1 MRKLLGGTRL
11 VISLAVFAT
20 FLASM
25 LLLIGSAIAAVR
37 LIWNEFTSEGIDT
50 FTVRHVDHLGVQVIQ
65 LTDSILLGT
74 VLYIISLSLYQLF
87 IDDSIPVPK
96 WMRVHDL
103 MELKRDL
110 VSVTVVLLSV
120 TFLGE
125 VVDRS
130 TDDNVLP
137 LGLAIA
143 AVTVALAL
151 FNWLSPR
158 VHHEEDHSSR

>member
-1 MRKLLGGTRL
+1 MRKLLGGTRH
-11 VISLAVFAT
+11 VIALAVFAT
-20 FLASM
+20 FLGAV
-25 LLLIGSAIAAVR
+25 LLLVGSAIAAIR
-37 LIWNEFTSEGIDT
+37 LVWNEISVNGFES
-50 FTVRHVDHLGVQVIQ
+50 FSVHHVDHLGVQVVK

-87 IDDSIPVPK
+87 IDDTIPVPK

-110 VSVTVVLLSV
+110 VSVTVVLLGV

-130 TDDNVLP
+130 SDDNILP
-137 LGLAIA
+137 LGIAIA
-143 AVTVALAL
+143 AVVIALAL

-158 VHHEEDHSSR
+158 ENADE

>member
-1 MRKLLGGTRL
+1 MA
-11 VISLAVFAT
+11 LAVFAT
-20 FLASM
+20 FLGAM
-25 LLLIGSAIAAVR
+25 LLLVGSAIAAVR
-37 LIWNEFTSEGIDT
+37 LVWNEVTGEGVDHFSIH
-50 FTVRHVDHLGVQVIQ
+50 HVDHLGVQVVQ

-87 IDDSIPVPK
+87 IDDTIPVPK

-130 TDDNVLP
+130 SDDNILP
-137 LGLAIA
+137 LGIAIA
-143 AVTVALAL
+143 AVTVALAF
-151 FNWLSPR
+151 FNWLSPKE
-158 VHHEEDHSSR
+158 HPEE

>member
-1 MRKLLGGTRL
+1 MRKLLGGTRH
-11 VISLAVFAT
+11 VIALAVFAT
-20 FLASM
+20 FLGAV
-25 LLLIGSAIAAVR
+25 LLLVGSAIAAVR
-37 LIWNEFTSEGIDT
+37 LVWNEVTGGGVDHFS
-50 FTVRHVDHLGVQVIQ
+50 VHHVDHLGVQVVQ

-87 IDDSIPVPK
+87 IDDTIPVPK

-130 TDDNVLP
+130 SDENVLP
-137 LGLAIA
+137 LGIAIA
-143 AVTVALAL
+143 AVTIALAF
-151 FNWLSPR
+151 FNWLSPKER
-158 VHHEEDHSSR
+158 AEE

>member
-1 MRKLLGGTRL
+1 MRKLLGGTRH
-11 VISLAVFAT
+11 VIALAVFAT
-20 FLASM
+20 FLGAV
-25 LLLIGSAIAAVR
+25 LLLVGSAIAAIR
-37 LIWNEFTSEGIDT
+37 LVWNEVEGGFEI
-50 FTVRHVDHLGVQVIQ
+50 FSVRHVDHLGVQVVQ

-87 IDDSIPVPK
+87 IDDTIPVPK

-125 VVDRS
+125 VVDRGS
-130 TDDNVLP
+130 DDNILP
-137 LGLAIA
+137 LGIAIA
-143 AVTVALAL
+143 AVVVALAF
-151 FNWLSPR
+151 FNWLTPKEH
-158 VHHEEDHSSR
+158 VEK

>member
-1 MRKLLGGTRL
+1 MRTLLGGTRH
-11 VISLAVFAT
+11 VIALAVFAT
-20 FLASM
+20 FLGA
-25 LLLIGSAIAAVR
+25 LLLLVGAAIAAIR
-37 LIWNEFTSEGIDT
+37 LAWNEVVSGGFENFS
-50 FTVRHVDHLGVQVIQ
+50 VHHVDHLGVQVVQ

-87 IDDSIPVPK
+87 IDDTIPVPK

-125 VVDRS
+125 VVDPS
-130 TDDNVLP
+130 NDDTILP

-143 AVTVALAL
+143 AVILALA
-151 FNWLSPR
+151 FFTWLTPR
-158 VHHEEDHSSR
+158 ERADK

>member
-1 MRKLLGGTRL
+1 MRTLLGGTRH
-11 VISLAVFAT
+11 VIALAVFAT
-20 FLASM
+20 FLGAM
-25 LLLIGSAIAAVR
+25 LLLVGSAIAAVR
-37 LIWNEFTSEGIDT
+37 LVWNEVMGGGLEN
-50 FTVRHVDHLGVQVIQ
+50 FTVHHVDHLGVQVVQ
-65 LTDSILLGT
+65 LTDSVLLGT

-130 TDDNVLP
+130 SDDNIMP
-137 LGLAIA
+137 LGIAIA
-143 AVTVALAL
+143 AVTISLAF
-151 FNWLSPR
+151 FNWLSPKER
-158 VHHEEDHSSR
+158 AEE

>member
-1 MRKLLGGTRL
+1 MRTLLGGTRH
-11 VISLAVFAT
+11 VIALAVFAT
-20 FLASM
+20 FLGSM
-25 LLLIGSAIAAVR
+25 LLLVGSAVAAVR
-37 LIWNEFTSEGIDT
+37 LIWNEVVSGGFENFS
-50 FTVRHVDHLGVQVIQ
+50 VHHVDHLGVQVVQ

-130 TDDNVLP
+130 SDDNVLP

-143 AVTVALAL
+143 AVTIALAL
-151 FNWLSPR
+151 FNWLNPKENS
-158 VHHEEDHSSR
+158 EE

>member
-1 MRKLLGGTRL
+1 MRTLLGGTRH
-11 VISLAVFAT
+11 VIVLAVFAT
-20 FLASM
+20 FLSAV
-25 LLLIGSAIAAVR
+25 LLLVGSAIAAIR
-37 LIWNEFTSEGIDT
+37 LVWNEVVDGGFENFS
-50 FTVRHVDHLGVQVIQ
+50 VHHVDHLGVQVVQ

-87 IDDSIPVPK
+87 IDDTIPVPK

-110 VSVTVVLLSV
+110 VSVTVVLLGV

-130 TDDNVLP
+130 SDDNILP
-137 LGLAIA
+137 LGVAIA
-143 AVTVALAL
+143 AVTIALAF
-151 FNWLSPR
+151 FNLLTPKE
-158 VHHEEDHSSR
+158 HTDE

>member
-1 MRKLLGGTRL
+1 MRTLLGGSRH
-11 VISLAVFAT
+11 VIVFAVFAT
-20 FLASM
+20 FLGAM
-25 LLLIGSAIAAVR
+25 LLLVGSAIAAVR
-37 LIWNEFTSEGIDT
+37 LVWNEVVGGGLDQFS
-50 FTVRHVDHLGVQVIQ
+50 VHHVDHLGVQVVQ

-87 IDDSIPVPK
+87 IDDTIPVPK

-130 TDDNVLP
+130 SDDNILP
-137 LGLAIA
+137 LGIAIA
-143 AVTVALAL
+143 AVTIALAF
-151 FNWLSPR
+151 FNWLSPKER
-158 VHHEEDHSSR
+158 AEE

>member
-1 MRKLLGGTRL
+1 MRKLLGGTRH
-11 VISLAVFAT
+11 VIALAVFAT
-20 FLASM
+20 FLGAV
-25 LLLIGSAIAAVR
+25 LLLVGSAIAAIR
-37 LIWNEFTSEGIDT
+37 LVWNEISVNGFES
-50 FTVRHVDHLGVQVIQ
+50 FSVHHVDHLGVQVVQ

-87 IDDSIPVPK
+87 IDDTIPVPK

-110 VSVTVVLLSV
+110 VSVTVVLLGV

-125 VVDRS
+125 VVDRNS
-130 TDDNVLP
+130 DDNILP
-137 LGLAIA
+137 LGIAIA
-143 AVTVALAL
+143 AVVIALAL

-158 VHHEEDHSSR
+158 ENADE

>member
-1 MRKLLGGTRL
+1 MRTLLGGSRH
-11 VISLAVFAT
+11 VIVFAVFAT
-20 FLASM
+20 FLGAM
-25 LLLIGSAIAAVR
+25 LLLVGSAIAAVR
-37 LIWNEFTSEGIDT
+37 LVWNEVVGGGLDQFS
-50 FTVRHVDHLGVQVIQ
+50 VHHVDHLGVQVVQ

-87 IDDSIPVPK
+87 IDDTIPVPK

-130 TDDNVLP
+130 SDDNILP
-137 LGLAIA
+137 LGIAIA
-143 AVTVALAL
+143 AVTVALAF
-151 FNWLSPR
+151 FNWLSPKER
-158 VHHEEDHSSR
+158 AEE

>member
-1 MRKLLGGTRL
+1 MRTLLGGSRH
-11 VISLAVFAT
+11 VIVFAVFAT
-20 FLASM
+20 FLGAM
-25 LLLIGSAIAAVR
+25 LLLVGSAIAAVR
-37 LIWNEFTSEGIDT
+37 LVWNEIVGGGLEQFS
-50 FTVRHVDHLGVQVIQ
+50 VHHVDHLGVQVVQ

-87 IDDSIPVPK
+87 IDDTIPVPK

-130 TDDNVLP
+130 SDDTILP
-137 LGLAIA
+137 LGIAIA
-143 AVTVALAL
+143 AVTMALAF
-151 FNWLSPR
+151 FNWLSPKER
-158 VHHEEDHSSR
+158 AEE

>member
-11 VISLAVFAT
+11 VIALAVFAT
-20 FLASM
+20 FLGAM
-25 LLLIGSAIAAVR
+25 LLLVGSAIAAVR
-37 LIWNEFTSEGIDT
+37 LVWDEILDGGLET
-50 FTVRHVDHLGVQVIQ
+50 FTVRHVDHLGVQVVQ
-65 LTDSILLGT
+65 LTDSVLLGT

-125 VVDRS
+125 VVDRGS
-130 TDDNVLP
+130 DDNILP
-137 LGLAIA
+137 LGIAIA
-143 AVTVALAL
+143 AVTIALAF
-151 FNWLSPR
+151 FNWLSPKER
-158 VHHEEDHSSR
+158 ADD

>member
-1 MRKLLGGTRL
+1 MRRLLGSTRL
-11 VISLAVFAT
+11 VIILAVFAT
-20 FLASM
+20 FLGAV
-25 LLLIGSAIAAVR
+25 LLLIGSAIAAIR
-37 LIWNEFTSEGIDT
+37 LVWNELTGGGIDS
-50 FTVRHVDHLGVQVIQ
+50 FTVHHVDHLGVQVVQ

-110 VSVTVVLLSV
+110 VSVTIVLLSV

-130 TDDNVLP
+130 SDDNILP
-137 LGLAIA
+137 LGIAIA
-143 AVTVALAL
+143 AVTIALA
-151 FNWLSPR
+151 FFTWLNPKER
-158 VHHEEDHSSR
+158 VDE

>member
-1 MRKLLGGTRL
+1 MRKLLGGTRH
-11 VISLAVFAT
+11 VIALAVFAT
-20 FLASM
+20 FLGAV
-25 LLLIGSAIAAVR
+25 LLLVGSAIAAIR
-37 LIWNEFTSEGIDT
+37 LVWNEVVGGGFEIFS
-50 FTVRHVDHLGVQVIQ
+50 VRHVDHLGVQVVQ

-87 IDDSIPVPK
+87 IDESIPVPK

-125 VVDRS
+125 VVDRGS
-130 TDDNVLP
+130 DDNILP
-137 LGLAIA
+137 LGIAIA
-143 AVTVALAL
+143 AVVIALAF
-151 FNWLSPR
+151 FNWLTPKER
-158 VHHEEDHSSR
+158 MEK

>member
-1 MRKLLGGTRL
+1 MRKLLGGTRH
-11 VISLAVFAT
+11 IIGLAVFAT
-20 FLASM
+20 FLGAM
-25 LLLIGSAIAAVR
+25 LLLVGSAIAAVR
-37 LIWNEFTSEGIDT
+37 LIWTELMGGGIEH
-50 FTVRHVDHLGVQVIQ
+50 FSVHHVDHLGVQVVQ
-65 LTDSILLGT
+65 LTDSVLLGT

-110 VSVTVVLLSV
+110 VSVTVVLLAV

-130 TDDNVLP
+130 SDDNILP
-137 LGLAIA
+137 LGIAIA
-143 AVTVALAL
+143 AVVVALAL
-151 FNWLSPR
+151 FNWLTPR
-158 VHHEEDHSSR
+158 ERADD

>member
-1 MRKLLGGTRL
+1 MRKMLGGTRL
-11 VISLAVFAT
+11 IITLAVFAT
-20 FLASM
+20 FLSAVI
-25 LLLIGSAIAAVR
+25 LLIGSAIAAVR
-37 LIWNEFTSEGIDT
+37 LVLDELTGGGLEHFS
-50 FTVRHVDHLGVQVIQ
+50 VYHVDHLGVQVVQ

-87 IDDSIPVPK
+87 IDDTIPVPK

-110 VSVTVVLLSV
+110 VSVTVVLLGVS
-120 TFLGE
+120 FLGE

-130 TDDNVLP
+130 SDDNILP

-143 AVTVALAL
+143 AVTIALAM
-151 FNWLSPR
+151 FTWLSPR
-158 VHHEEDHSSR
+158 ERPDE

>member
-1 MRKLLGGTRL
+1 MRKLLGGTRH
-11 VISLAVFAT
+11 VIALAVFAT
-20 FLASM
+20 FLGAV
-25 LLLIGSAIAAVR
+25 LLLVGSAIAAIR
-37 LIWNEFTSEGIDT
+37 LVWNEISVNGFES
-50 FTVRHVDHLGVQVIQ
+50 FSVHHVDHLGVQVVQ

-87 IDDSIPVPK
+87 IDDTIPVPK

-110 VSVTVVLLSV
+110 VSVTVVLLGV

-130 TDDNVLP
+130 SDDNILP
-137 LGLAIA
+137 LGIAIA
-143 AVTVALAL
+143 AVVIALAL

-158 VHHEEDHSSR
+158 ENADE

>member
-1 MRKLLGGTRL
+1 MRTLLGGTRH
-11 VISLAVFAT
+11 VIALAVFAT
-20 FLASM
+20 FLGA
-25 LLLIGSAIAAVR
+25 LLLLVGAAIAAIR
-37 LIWNEFTSEGIDT
+37 LAWNEVVSGGFENFS
-50 FTVRHVDHLGVQVIQ
+50 VHHVDHLGVQVVQ

-87 IDDSIPVPK
+87 IDDTIPVPK

-130 TDDNVLP
+130 NDDTILP

-143 AVTVALAL
+143 AVILALA
-151 FNWLSPR
+151 FFTWLTPR
-158 VHHEEDHSSR
+158 ERADK

>member
-20 FLASM
+20 FLAAM

-37 LIWNEFTSEGIDT
+37 LIWKEFTGGGIDS
-50 FTVRHVDHLGVQVIQ
+50 FTVHHVDHLGVQVVQ

-125 VVDRS
+125 VVDRG

-137 LGLAIA
+137 LGIAIA

-158 VHHEEDHSSR
+158 ERPDEDHSP

>member
-1 MRKLLGGTRL
+1 MRKLLGGTRY
-11 VISLAVFAT
+11 VIALAVFAT
-20 FLASM
+20 FLGAV
-25 LLLIGSAIAAVR
+25 LLLVGSAIAAIR
-37 LIWNEFTSEGIDT
+37 LVWNEIIGDGFGS
-50 FTVRHVDHLGVQVIQ
+50 FSVNHVEHLGVQVVQ

-87 IDDSIPVPK
+87 IDDTIPVPK

-110 VSVTVVLLSV
+110 VSVTVVLLGV

-130 TDDNVLP
+130 SDDNILP
-137 LGLAIA
+137 LGIAIA
-143 AVTVALAL
+143 AVVIALAL

-158 VHHEEDHSSR
+158 ENADE

>member
-1 MRKLLGGTRL
+1 MRKLLGGTRH
-11 VISLAVFAT
+11 IIALAVFAT
-20 FLASM
+20 FLGAV

-37 LIWNEFTSEGIDT
+37 LVWNEVVNGGLEA
-50 FTVRHVDHLGVQVIQ
+50 FTVRHVDHLGVQVVQ

-87 IDDSIPVPK
+87 IDDTIPVPK

-125 VVDRS
+125 VVDRGS
-130 TDDNVLP
+130 DDNILP
-137 LGLAIA
+137 LGIAIA
-143 AVTVALAL
+143 AVVLALAV
-151 FNWLSPR
+151 FNWLTPR
-158 VHHEEDHSSR
+158 ESTDE